1 MNKRVR
7 NSVMILMK
15 KTLGQVLKDRRAL
28 LGLTQRELALKL
40 GVKPSHVAYLETNRR
55 GPSLGLLSRIAD
67 VLGLPKESLFVL
79 AHPEASSL
87 LGAPRD
93 VAPRQ
98 EQDQAW
104 QEFAGNEALLARH
117 QVMPRELKVLSQ
129 VNLLGKIT
137 APRQF
142 VFILNAIRQAV
153 EEGETPLGPLPP
165 FLH

>member
-1 MNKRVR
+1 
-7 NSVMILMK
+7 MK

-55 GPSLGLLSRIAD
+55 GPSLGLLSRIAE

-87 LGAPRD
+87 LGAPRAA
-93 VAPRQ
+93 APRQ
-98 EQDQAW
+98 ERDQAW
-104 QEFAGNEALLARH
+104 QDFASNKAILARYDVK
-117 QVMPRELKVLSQ
+117 QRELKVLSQ

-142 VFILNAIRQAV
+142 VFILNAIRQAI
-153 EEGETPLGPLPP
+153 EEEEPR
-165 FLH
+165 

>member
-1 MNKRVR
+1 MNNHAL
-7 NSVMILMK
+7 NSVVYQMK
-15 KTLGQVLKDRRAL
+15 KTLGEVLKDRRAL
-28 LGLTQRELALKL
+28 LRLTQRELALKI
-40 GVKPSHVAYLETNRR
+40 GVKPSHVAYLEKNRR

-87 LGAPRD
+87 LGTPRS
-93 VAPRQ
+93 AGPRQ
-98 EQDQAW
+98 ERDQAW

-117 QVMPRELKVLSQ
+117 QIKPRELEVLSQ

-153 EEGETPLGPLPP
+153 EEEEPR
-165 FLH
+165 